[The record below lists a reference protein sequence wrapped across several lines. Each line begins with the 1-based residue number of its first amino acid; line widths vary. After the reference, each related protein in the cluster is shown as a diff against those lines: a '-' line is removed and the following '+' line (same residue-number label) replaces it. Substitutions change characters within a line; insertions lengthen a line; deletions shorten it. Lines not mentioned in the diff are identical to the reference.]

1 VSLLSKLLSDL
12 FKFCFLLRLQLI
24 VLLCQLLILQKVL
37 ANRIGFLRLRVVVGT
52 VYFPLFVLPQLNL
65 IAQNFSRLFD
75 LRQLQIE
82 LPSNL
87 FLFFREAL
95 LTLIWV
101 CQLLQLQ
108 TWWRRLNCLLGGVS
122 SDHFVDLFK
131 DDGTLLLLVLR
142 LVLLLLLARHR
153 LVSFYLVNQT
163 FVARLD
169 RILNCLYVELFVWYW
184 ELNFCAILGRCALYI
199 AVFKASIKT
208 FNLRLKCSILRKDS
222 LELSGLGLE
231 LLF

>member
-1 VSLLSKLLSDL
+1 
-12 FKFCFLLRLQLI
+12 
-24 VLLCQLLILQKVL
+24 
-37 ANRIGFLRLRVVVGT
+37 VVGT

-108 TWWRRLNCLLGGVS
+108 T
-122 SDHFVDLFK
+122 
-131 DDGTLLLLVLR
+131 
-142 LVLLLLLARHR
+142 
-153 LVSFYLVNQT
+153 
-163 FVARLD
+163 
-169 RILNCLYVELFVWYW
+169 
-184 ELNFCAILGRCALYI
+184 
-199 AVFKASIKT
+199 
-208 FNLRLKCSILRKDS
+208 
-222 LELSGLGLE
+222 
-231 LLF
+231 